1 MKFVKQIFFFTL
13 LVMVVNILHPGV
25 SWALMTDQKH
35 GKWNLIGKF
44 KPQVT
49 FRTESVPP
57 NNPIPIKAGDITSQ
71 RNLLMLEFKHNLGDV
86 LPDLQVEYY
95 LQGRTFYDSAWD
107 YGPDVLSSDE
117 TRREY
122 CFDNRHQI
130 NDLKW
135 DADLF
140 MTYIDLTS
148 GPSFTRI
155 GRQVMAWGEMST
167 IRILDGTN
175 PMDTSSLAVDL
186 MERLVPL
193 WMVRSN
199 LAFDY
204 VGPFDSISLEAY
216 YIPGKI
222 DNTNGEDMID
232 GSPIIPNVGRDLKK
246 DLEDPMSLASLKQ
259 IMNMVDDD
267 IDSDR
272 YGIKFGLMF
281 KGLDLNFA
289 YYRMYSDVPVAR
301 INADALSPITI
312 DPDNIDMNDIMGS
325 VLGGQ
330 KLEVVLDVDEVD
342 VFGISF
348 NYLWDLIDTVIRGE
362 AAIYKD
368 VPKMPPGS
376 INAVIAA
383 FAPKV
388 TIQGMGSINELI
400 ALFPLGDIEKMVL
413 PFTAGD
419 IPKYDV
425 WKYGIGFD
433 KWAKIPFLN
442 TEDFMFTF
450 EYVGSKIMDYKK
462 KAIMSPWQAPW
473 DDDRDGQYD
482 TVWEPEYSNTF
493 VFITN
498 TYYLSGN
505 LMPQLVAMYEVEPKA
520 LVLIPSLEY
529 DWKNLQFELSYFCT
543 ESDEYEGTM
552 GMLDSRDE
560 VTFSITYNF

>member
-1 MKFVKQIFFFTL
+1 MKLKKHIFLVL
-13 LVMVVNILHPGV
+13 LIIVAICLYAGAA
-25 SWALMTDQKH
+25 WALLTDTEQ
-35 GKWNLIGKF
+35 GKWKLIGKF

-49 FRTESVPP
+49 FRTESAPP
-57 NNPIPIKAGDITSQ
+57 NNPIPIKAGDMITQ

-86 LPDLQVEYY
+86 LSDLQVEYY
-95 LQGRTFYDSAWD
+95 LQGRAFYDGAWD
-107 YGPDVLSSDE
+107 YGPKVLSDDE

-122 CFDNRHQI
+122 CFDNRDQI

-135 DADLF
+135 NLDLF
-140 MTYIDLTS
+140 MAYIDLTS

-175 PMDTSSLAVDL
+175 PTDTSSLAVDL

-193 WMVRSN
+193 WMVRTN

-204 VGPFDSISLEAY
+204 VGPFDSISIQGY

-222 DNTNGEDMID
+222 DNTSGEDMID

-246 DLEDPMSLASLKQ
+246 DLEDPMSLASFKQ
-259 IMNMVDDD
+259 IMCQVEDD

-272 YGIKFGLMF
+272 YGINLGMMF
-281 KGLDLNFA
+281 KGLDLHLV
-289 YYRMYSDVPVAR
+289 YYRRYSDVPVPR
-301 INADALSPITI
+301 VDVSSFKPITI
-312 DPDNIDMNDIMGS
+312 DPANVDFNDIMGS
-325 VLGGQ
+325 ALGGQ
-330 KLEVVLDVDEVD
+330 KLQVVLDLDEVD
-342 VFGISF
+342 VYGTSF
-348 NYLWDLIDTVIRGE
+348 NYHWDLIDTVIRGE
-362 AAIYKD
+362 VALCKD
-368 VPKMPPGS
+368 VPKMTPGN
-376 INAVIAA
+376 INEVIAA

-388 TIQGMGSINELI
+388 TIKGMGSIDELI
-400 ALFPLGDIEKMVL
+400 KLFPLGDVEKMTL
-413 PFTAGD
+413 PFTVGK
-419 IPKYDV
+419 IPKHDV

-433 KWAKIPFLN
+433 KWMKIPFLN
-442 TEDFMFTF
+442 TEDFMLTF
-450 EYVGSKIMDYKK
+450 EYVGSKIVDYKDK
-462 KAIMSPWQAPW
+462 TIMSPWQAPW

-505 LMPQLVAMYEVEPKA
+505 LTPQLVAMYEVKPKA

-529 DWKNLQFELSYFCT
+529 DWKDFQFEVSYFFT
-543 ESDEYEGTM
+543 ESDGYEGTL

-560 VTFSITYNF
+560 LTFSVTYNF